1 LLHHMPSK
9 KTIGNGIKH
18 HLLPLQCV
26 FHLQGG
32 GTGNFWLDPL
42 AVTVMLHCRAMCFID
57 VSSSPNQTSS
67 LAKTFAGL
75 CLLVFALRAHVFALF
90 LLSGWMFL
98 LCFWSAAPCF
108 WAEKQ
113 LKKEKLTD
121 VLRS

>member
-1 LLHHMPSK
+1 MDAHEPS
-9 KTIGNGIKH
+9 
-18 HLLPLQCV
+18 
-26 FHLQGG
+26 
-32 GTGNFWLDPL
+32 L
-42 AVTVMLHCRAMCFID
+42 A
-57 VSSSPNQTSS
+57 QTSS

-75 CLLVFALRAHVFALF
+75 CLLVFAPRAHVFALF

-121 VLRS
+121 VPESLLKSCLMANANYKRSMTRP